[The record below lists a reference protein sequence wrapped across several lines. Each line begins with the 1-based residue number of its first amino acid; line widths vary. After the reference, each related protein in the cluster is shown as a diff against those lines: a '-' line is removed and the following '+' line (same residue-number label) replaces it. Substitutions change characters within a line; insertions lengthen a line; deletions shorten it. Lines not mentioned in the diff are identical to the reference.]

1 MFTHNDFIVI
11 DTEGKKNISEIAVFD
26 HQGQLI
32 YEAFNDAIFSIY
44 EQRFNRKSLLK
55 IIQEFS
61 QLAVGKVIVCHSV
74 EHDSVVLRRSFRQ
87 VQIPWQDFRFRCTY
101 ELAKVYFPNLPSYSL
116 EYLSKHFFLRAQGKY
131 FNPQLAHTAKYDAE
145 FTYHLYQKIIQA
157 KQTEK
162 SQGKPSMEEFK
173 IEDLK
178 NKPNPFRSS
187 RVDDPFQ
194 RHEDLKKISQQQF
207 ATLKQIIVDIKY
219 DQNHQSMGAVVIGEA
234 GSGKTHLMMRL
245 AQEVLSNNRLLFIR
259 QPNNPDAVMYHI
271 YSRIL
276 ESLIVKVPGSD
287 YTQLEHLLAKSFT
300 KLIREYQ
307 FATTNKTDQII
318 REVTKNN
325 ALDIYPG
332 LQSLGAT
339 KNRQCWDNIEK
350 RAIEWWTNEYGF
362 AGYYRQIL
370 KGITR
375 FCRYSDK
382 SYKHLIRRCLSA
394 EELDPEDLNKVGLE
408 NWDEEMGKEEFA
420 LQAMTVLSK
429 LSRLDEP
436 LIIVFDQLEAL
447 GHDHN
452 RQILLKFGEAVKE
465 IFTHVNNSLIILNLF
480 PDRWEQFQE
489 VFDSA
494 VVGRVAQCQVP
505 LSKPTRE
512 QLIGILNLKLA
523 SDGHKFTVEK
533 LFSNAQLQDI
543 IQQKSI
549 RFALNSASEYYR
561 SLLYNTDENSQTELT
576 ASSEYDHDLENR
588 LGKLEKQFS
597 SLPEVVNNL
606 REELLSELRRDFLDK
621 TYHNSPTESS
631 QSSAELNKINSRLGK
646 LEEKLGALPKIVTHL
661 KEDLLSEISIDFLD
675 KTYHNLQAE
684 SSQSSKELNK
694 LNHRLEKLE
703 EKLEEKFSS
712 LPKIVDDLLH
722 NLSQKHIAREKSSN
736 IPQVKLQVENN
747 GNLSIEETA
756 PEEKIPEKTAYPAK
770 TSLEIYLEQQHQLIK
785 DNYSDLQIINDADDI
800 GKMIQIAEAF
810 SNINYLKLDSLRLG
824 KRKIPEHIWIQTLK
838 QNTVIAFLSVDGN
851 SFTARIKN
859 FNDLVVQEKDF
870 NFYLFRDARKP
881 KITSKVGKLE
891 KEKLGNTT
899 NGIFIT
905 MTKEQ
910 RVNFELIYKLVIDF
924 YNQDLPF
931 EVNIEELLQQ
941 LTDYLRGDGLIKLL
955 TN

>member
-1 MFTHNDFIVI
+1 MFTHNNFIVI
-11 DTEGKKNISEIAVFD
+11 DTEGKKNISEISVFD
-26 HQGQLI
+26 HQGKLI

-55 IIQEFS
+55 IVQEFS
-61 QLAVGKVIVCHSV
+61 QLAVGKVIVCHSA
-74 EHDSVVLRRSFRQ
+74 EHDSAVLRRSFRQ
-87 VQIPWQDFRFRCTY
+87 VHIPWQSFNFCCTY
-101 ELAKVYFPNLPSYSL
+101 ELAKAYFPNLPSYSL
-116 EYLSKHFFLRAQGKY
+116 EYLSKHFFLKAQGKY

-157 KQTEK
+157 SQTEK
-162 SQGKPSMEEFK
+162 SQGKPSMEEFN
-173 IEDLK
+173 IENLK

-194 RHEDLKKISQQQF
+194 QHEDLKKISQQQF

-276 ESLIVKVPGSD
+276 ESLIVKVPGSN

-307 FATTNKTDQII
+307 FSTTNKTDQIV
-318 REVTKNN
+318 REVTENN
-325 ALDIYPG
+325 ALDIYAS
-332 LQSLGAT
+332 LQSLGTT
-339 KNRQCWDNIEK
+339 KNRQHWDNIEK
-350 RAIEWWTNEYGF
+350 RAIEWWTNEYGI
-362 AGYYRQIL
+362 AGYHLQIL
-370 KGITR
+370 KGITK

-382 SYKHLIRRCLSA
+382 SYKHLIRRWLSA

-505 LSKPTRE
+505 LSKPTKE
-512 QLIGILNLKLA
+512 QLIGVLNLKLA
-523 SDGHKFTVEK
+523 SDGHKFTVDK
-533 LFSNAQLQDI
+533 LFNDAQLQDI
-543 IQQKSI
+543 LQQKSI
-549 RFALNSASEYYR
+549 RFVLNRASECYR
-561 SLLYNTDENSQTELT
+561 SLLYSTENNSQTTLT
-576 ASSEYDHDLENR
+576 PSRKSDNELENR
-588 LGKLEKQFS
+588 LGKLEYQFS

-631 QSSAELNKINSRLGK
+631 QSSEDINKINSRLGI
-646 LEEKLGALPKIVTHL
+646 LEAELSSFKEIVNNL
-661 KEDLLSEISIDFLD
+661 KD
-675 KTYHNLQAE
+675 
-684 SSQSSKELNK
+684 
-694 LNHRLEKLE
+694 
-703 EKLEEKFSS
+703 
-712 LPKIVDDLLH
+712 
-722 NLSQKHIAREKSSN
+722 NLSPQHINNEKSSN
-736 IPQVKLQVENN
+736 IPKEKLQVENN

-756 PEEKIPEKTAYPAK
+756 PEEKIPEKIAEPAK

-810 SNINYLKLDSLRLG
+810 KSINQLKLDLLRLR
-824 KRKIPEHIWIQTLK
+824 KCKIPEHIWIQTPK
-838 QNTVIAFLSVDGN
+838 QNSVIGFLSADSS
-851 SFTARIKN
+851 SFAVRIKN
-859 FNDLVVQEKDF
+859 CNELVVLNKDIT
-870 NFYLFRDARKP
+870 FYLLRDVRKP
-881 KITSKVGKLE
+881 EITGKKGKLE
-891 KEKLGNTT
+891 KGKFSHAA
-899 NGIFIT
+899 NGKFIV
-905 MTKEQ
+905 MIKEE
-910 RVNFELIYKLVIDF
+910 RVNFELIYKSVTDF

-941 LTDYLRGDGLIKLL
+941 LTNYLQDYWLIKLL
-955 TN
+955 AH

>member
-74 EHDSVVLRRSFRQ
+74 EHDSAVLRRSFKQ
-87 VQIPWQDFRFRCTY
+87 VQIPWQDFRFCCTY
-101 ELAKVYFPNLPSYSL
+101 ELAKVYCSNLPSYSL
-116 EYLSKHFFLRAQGKY
+116 EYLSKHFFLKAQGKY

-145 FTYHLYQKIIQA
+145 FTYHLYQKIMQA

-194 RHEDLKKISQQQF
+194 QHEDLKKISQQQF

-408 NWDEEMGKEEFA
+408 NWDGDMGKEEFA

-505 LSKPTRE
+505 LSKPTKE
-512 QLIGILNLKLA
+512 QLIGVLNLKLA
-523 SDGHKFTVEK
+523 SDGHKFTVNK
-533 LFSNAQLQDI
+533 LFNDAQLQDI
-543 IQQKSI
+543 LQQKSI
-549 RFALNSASEYYR
+549 RFVLNRASECYR
-561 SLLYNTDENSQTELT
+561 SLLYSTENNSQTTLT
-576 ASSEYDHDLENR
+576 PSRKSDNELENR
-588 LGKLEKQFS
+588 LGKLEEQFS

-621 TYHNSPTESS
+621 TFHNSPTKSA
-631 QSSAELNKINSRLGK
+631 QSSEELNKINSRLGT
-646 LEEKLGALPKIVTHL
+646 LETELISFKEVVNNL
-661 KEDLLSEISIDFLD
+661 KD
-675 KTYHNLQAE
+675 
-684 SSQSSKELNK
+684 
-694 LNHRLEKLE
+694 
-703 EKLEEKFSS
+703 
-712 LPKIVDDLLH
+712 
-722 NLSQKHIAREKSSN
+722 NLSPQHINNEKSSN
-736 IPQVKLQVENN
+736 IPQAKLQVENN

-756 PEEKIPEKTAYPAK
+756 PEENIPEKTVEPAK

-824 KRKIPEHIWIQTLK
+824 KRKIPEHIWIKTLQ
-838 QNTVIAFLSVDGN
+838 QNNVIAFLSTDGT

-859 FNDLVVQEKDF
+859 FNDLVSQEKDF

-881 KITSKVGKLE
+881 EITSKVGKLE
-891 KEKLGNTT
+891 KEKLDNTT
-899 NGIFIT
+899 NGVFIT

-941 LTDYLRGDGLIKLL
+941 LIDYLRDDLLIQLL